1 MYQIV
6 SRVLLFVSVVV
17 LIATSPNDELQ
28 SNLPD
33 LYATCTSDPLSL
45 TLGPDNLSEELQLEL
60 ANYSD
65 LDMSYFL
72 EFTILGSYSGEENAL
87 LTLSALDENG
97 QIIEDHVISTELE
110 PTESGDTEEITLL
123 GSLTSQDLNEGQ
135 IGLYGF
141 LIELDSSYEYS
152 FDLAVFV
159 LPHSEEA
166 FVQECYLGVN

>member
-1 MYQIV
+1 MYQLV
-6 SRVLLFVSVVV
+6 SRCLLSFSIFV
-17 LIATSPNDELQ
+17 LIATSPADKGEYRSEL
-28 SNLPD
+28 SGSS
-33 LYATCTSDPLSL
+33 CTSAPLSL
-45 TLGPDNLSEELQLEL
+45 TLGPDNMSEELQLEL

>member
-1 MYQIV
+1 MPQIV
-6 SRVLLFVSVVV
+6 SRVLLLVSVVV
-17 LIATSPNDELQ
+17 LIATSPDKPVTTADY
-28 SNLPD
+28 LPS
-33 LYATCTSDPLSL
+33 LCSSDPLSL
-45 TLGPDNLSEELQLEL
+45 TLSPDNMSEELQLEL

-72 EFTILGSYSGEENAL
+72 EFTILGSYSGEENAI

-97 QIIEDHVISTELE
+97 QIMEDHVISTELE

-123 GSLTSQDLNEGQ
+123 GTLTSQDLNEGQ

-152 FDLAVFV
+152 FDLAVLV
-159 LPHSEEA
+159 LPRSEEA
-166 FVQECYLGVN
+166 FVQECYLGLN